1 MTITEMARFMQ
12 QNNKAQ
18 NLQSTPQLP
27 NGSLPPPGHV
37 NPYCPEGMDITGRTD
52 HRRIIPV
59 DEEIVNK
66 IKSLA
71 FDDMVKNGGMS
82 DGEEESQIIKSY
94 IMTLP
99 PEKRAAASWTLNQ
112 ISLQE
117 TDRLGEYVH
126 QRDPSWNWG
135 MQVKPGIL
143 DNYKPGTDI
152 LA

>member
-99 PEKRAAASWTLNQ
+99 PEKRAAAGWTLNQ

-117 TDRLGEYVH
+117 ADRLGEYVH

-152 LA
+152 LV

>member
-99 PEKRAAASWTLNQ
+99 PEKRAAAGWTLNQ

-117 TDRLGEYVH
+117 ADRLGEYVH